1 MSDWSLTMFRKYP
14 VFPALP
20 FITLLVLL
28 NLLVACSKK
37 PEPYNIIL
45 ITMDTTRSDYVDS
58 GNGAKAFT
66 PSLKQFSKQAV
77 VFERAYAT
85 IPQTLPSHL
94 SILTSYFPH
103 ECGVY
108 SNEFHYDNRH
118 KMLQEILKE
127 KGYSTAA
134 VISLGTLASTT
145 GINKGF
151 DLFVENL
158 NGQTVFFT
166 PAEQVTSEGLRL
178 LNKIKK
184 DKFFLFLHYSDP
196 HSPYA
201 PPSTGALGR
210 FYIEMDGK
218 RVTEFNPYQGAIL
231 RQELE
236 IPDGTHT
243 IRFKIEGRPEDFDN
257 FVLRKLTPSK
267 NCTLS
272 FQNISFSKNYYGGSH
287 MLKPPEGIITVKS
300 RGKGYVKI
308 FQVIP
313 LLTWRAVLNYY
324 RLEVEYM
331 DQQIGK
337 FLQSLEKEKLL
348 DHTIVVI
355 AADHGEGLGERERYF
370 GHVRYLNQQFIH
382 TPLMMYF
389 PGTAPKRVTE
399 PVSLIGISPS
409 LLEFLGFRDNGFRIE
424 ESLLQTIRDTGKT
437 DLVNRDIKPVF
448 SFAFSP
454 SSIDDRFS
462 VIQWPYQCIFNKDSS
477 GVVTQETYQLL
488 LSQSFRKWDEFS
500 TDVLVRHSRKDYIAM
515 QQAFHQVSGV
525 FTKNKL
531 YRAKTMNRE
540 ELEKLKTMGYIQ

>member
-1 MSDWSLTMFRKYP
+1 MFRKYP

-20 FITLLVLL
+20 VIALLALLLTLLA
-28 NLLVACSKK
+28 ACTAK

-58 GNGAKAFT
+58 GKGAKAFT

-77 VFERAYAT
+77 VFEQAYAT

-108 SNEFHYDNRH
+108 SNEFQYDGRH
-118 KMLQEILKE
+118 KMLQEVLKE

-158 NGQTVFFT
+158 NGETVFFT
-166 PAEQVTSEGLRL
+166 PAEQVTAEGLRL
-178 LNKIKK
+178 LNKVKK
-184 DKFFLFLHYSDP
+184 NKFFLFLHYSDP

-210 FYIEMDGK
+210 FTIDVDGK
-218 RVTEFNPYQGAIL
+218 RAVEFNAYQGAIL
-231 RQELE
+231 RKELE
-236 IPDGTHT
+236 IPNGTHI
-243 IRFKIEGRPEDFDN
+243 IRFKVEGQPEDFDN
-257 FVLRKLTPSK
+257 FVLRKVTSSE

-272 FQNISFSKNYYGGSH
+272 FENISFSKNYYGGSH
-287 MLKPPEGIITVKS
+287 LLKAPEGIITVKS

-313 LLTWRAVLNYY
+313 LLTWKSVLNYY

-331 DQQIGK
+331 DRQIGK
-337 FLQSLEKEKLL
+337 FLWSLEKEKLL

-382 TPLMMYF
+382 TPLMVYI
-389 PGTAPKRVTE
+389 PGTTPKHATD
-399 PVSLIGISPS
+399 PVSLLGIAPT
-409 LLEFLGFRDNGFRIE
+409 LLEFLGFRDNGFRFE
-424 ESLLQTIRDTGKT
+424 ESLLQTIQDPGKSNRA
-437 DLVNRDIKPVF
+437 NRDIKPVF

-454 SSIDDRFS
+454 SSADDRFS
-462 VIQWPYQCIFNKDSS
+462 VIQWPYQCIFNKDNS
-477 GVVTQETYQLL
+477 GAVTQETYQLL

-500 TDVLVRHSRKDYIAM
+500 ADVLVRHSRKNYIAM
-515 QQAFHQVSGV
+515 QQAFQQVSAV
-525 FTKNKL
+525 FAKNKL
-531 YRAKTMNRE
+531 ARAKTINRE
-540 ELEKLKTMGYIQ
+540 ELEKLKTMGYLQ

>member
-1 MSDWSLTMFRKYP
+1 MFRRYPDIPAQP
-14 VFPALP
+14 VFALLAML
-20 FITLLVLL
+20 ITLLA
-28 NLLVACSKK
+28 ACSTK

-45 ITMDTTRSDYVDS
+45 ITMDTTRGDYVDS

-66 PSLKQFSKQAV
+66 PSLKEFSKQAV
-77 VFERAYAT
+77 VFERAYTT

-108 SNEFHYDNRH
+108 SNEFAYDGRH
-118 KMLQEILKE
+118 PMLQEVLKQ
-127 KGYSTAA
+127 KGYATAA

-151 DLFVENL
+151 DFFVENL

-166 PAEQVTSEGLRL
+166 PAEQVTTEGLRL

-184 DKFFLFLHYSDP
+184 DQFFLFLHYSDP

-201 PPSTGALGR
+201 PPSTGDLGL
-210 FYIEMDGK
+210 FTIDLDGK
-218 RVTEFNPYQGAIL
+218 RVAEFNAYQGAIL

-257 FVLRKLTPSK
+257 FVLRKVTASK
-267 NCTLS
+267 NCSLS

-287 MLKPPEGIITVKS
+287 LLKSPEGVITVKS
-300 RGKGYVKI
+300 RGKGYVKL

-313 LLTWRAVLNYY
+313 LLTWKAAFNYY
-324 RLEVEYM
+324 RMEVEYM
-331 DQQIGK
+331 DRQIGE
-337 FLQSLEKEKLL
+337 FLRRLEKEKLL

-355 AADHGEGLGERERYF
+355 TADHGEGLGERERYF

-382 TPLMMYF
+382 IPLMIYI
-389 PGTAPKRVTE
+389 PGTTPEHITE
-399 PVSLIGISPS
+399 PVSLLGIAPA
-409 LLEFLGFRDNGFRIE
+409 LLECLGFRDNGFRFE
-424 ESLLQTIRDTGKT
+424 ESLLPMIRDAGKT
-437 DLVNRDIKPVF
+437 NGVKKDYKPVF

-462 VIQWPYQCIFNKDSS
+462 VIQWPYQCIFNKDSA
-477 GVVTQETYQLL
+477 GAVTQETYQLL

-500 TDVLVRHSRKDYIAM
+500 VDVLVRHARKDYIAM
-515 QQAFHQVSGV
+515 QQAFQQVSGAY
-525 FTKNKL
+525 TKNKL
-531 YRAKTMNRE
+531 ARGKPINRE
-540 ELEKLKTMGYIQ
+540 ELEKLKSMGYLQ